1 MPKWF
6 DRWLRKTTRSDVR
19 RERTEDRRRRG
30 DDAAVGGVFA
40 ATVIGV
46 DGSTD
51 RQDQDV
57 PSPDPNLD
65 PGVTGGDG
73 FDIGGGFD
81 GGASCGGAV

>member
-6 DRWLRKTTRSDVR
+6 GRWLRKTTRSEVR
-19 RERTEDRRRRG
+19 RERTEEHRRRG
-30 DDAAVGGVFA
+30 DEGAVGGIFA
-40 ATVIGV
+40 ATVIGA
-46 DGSTD
+46 DGLGD
-51 RQDQDV
+51 HEDQDG

-65 PGVTGGDG
+65 PGVTGEGG